1 MKKIITCSI
10 LGVLA
15 LSMLVGCSGET
26 TKPSSGGVSNTP
38 AGLYRE
44 NEIRDYEGAKLDP
57 SLGLRENSIK
67 GVQKVNIDNY
77 KLKLTG
83 LVDKEMNLEYND
95 VLALD
100 AHTRKITLHC
110 VEGWDATILW
120 KGALLE
126 DIINLAGINPEA
138 NTVIFH
144 SVDGYTTSLPLET
157 IITKQLML
165 AYSANGLD
173 LPPELGYPFIVVA
186 ENKFGYKW
194 ARWVS
199 EIELSNNDTYKG
211 YWERRGYDNEADL

>member
-1 MKKIITCSI
+1 MKRTI
-10 LGVLA
+10 LYFILVVLA
-15 LSMLVGCSGET
+15 FSTLVGCSDET
-26 TKPSSGGVSNTP
+26 SRPTSGGVSNET
-38 AGLYRE
+38 ASRYRE
-44 NEIRDYEGAKLDP
+44 NEIMEYEGARLDP

-67 GVQKVNIDNY
+67 GVQKVSIDEY

-83 LVDKEMNLEYND
+83 LVDKEMNLEYSD

-120 KGALLE
+120 KGALLK
-126 DIINLAGINPEA
+126 DIIEIAGINPEA

-157 IITKQLML
+157 IIDNQLML
-165 AYSANGLD
+165 AYSANGLE

-199 EIELSNNDTYKG
+199 EIELSNDADYKG
-211 YWERRGYDNEADL
+211 YWESRGYDNEADL